1 MLKILSSLTVA
12 GVWILACFG
21 FVQNFP
27 ETCKIWDWSR
37 MTTATVLSLV
47 ASSGWFVVSAIVQWG
62 GELPGRKKLR
72 RVELFSDTV
81 AKKFKSA
88 KTIRIFCS
96 QSESYRGF
104 IHDRV
109 SSLQEGACIKVMMR
123 NDSTQARLDDLKK
136 VAARWH
142 NDIAG
147 RGVTVEIR
155 AVEWSPLMF
164 RGWLFEKTAV
174 IGWYERT
181 NGRTI
186 GQGKSAL
193 FIEDEET
200 VQGLQTT
207 FDDVFREGTML

>member
-1 MLKILSSLTVA
+1 MRKILGFLFAAV
-12 GVWILACFG
+12 VWILGCFE
-21 FVQNFP
+21 FVQYFP
-27 ETCKIWDWSR
+27 EACKIGDWSR
-37 MTTATVLSLV
+37 MTTATVLALA
-47 ASSGWFVVSAIVQWG
+47 ASSGWFVVGAIVLGG

-72 RVELFSDTV
+72 RVELLSDTV
-81 AKKFKSA
+81 AKKLKSA

-109 SSLQEGACIKVMMR
+109 SSLQDGACIKVMMR

-155 AVEWSPLMF
+155 AVKWSPLMF
-164 RGWLFEKTAV
+164 RGWLFENTAV
-174 IGWYERT
+174 IGWYQRT
-181 NGRTI
+181 AVRTI
-186 GQGKSAL
+186 GQGKMAL

-200 VQGLQTT
+200 VQGLTAT
-207 FDDVFREGTML
+207 FDAVFLEGTTL